1 MENKVLYLIVEISQ
15 LLKNQ
20 QCTYSEAKEILQSL
34 IDEFTQQQEE
44 LEYAT
49 YDDFF
54 ANRKTYHANNDVV
67 KALNHVKEFC

>member
-34 IDEFTQQQEE
+34 IDEFNQQQEN

-54 ANRKTYHANNDVV
+54 ANRKTYYANNDIV
-67 KALNHVKEFC
+67 KALNHVEGFC

>member
-34 IDEFTQQQEE
+34 IDKFNQQQEE

-54 ANRKTYHANNDVV
+54 ANRKTYNANNDVV
-67 KALNHVKEFC
+67 KGLNHIEEFC

>member
-20 QCTYSEAKEILQSL
+20 QCTYSEAKEILRSL
-34 IDEFTQQQEE
+34 IDEFKQQQEE

-54 ANRKTYHANNDVV
+54 ANRKTYYANNDIV
-67 KALNHVKEFC
+67 KALNHVEGFC

>member
-15 LLKNQ
+15 LLKDH
-20 QCTYSEAKEILQSL
+20 QCTYSETKEILQSL
-34 IDEFTQQQEE
+34 IDEFNQQKEE

-54 ANRKTYHANNDVV
+54 ANKKTYHAHNDIV
-67 KALNHVKEFC
+67 KALNHVDGFC